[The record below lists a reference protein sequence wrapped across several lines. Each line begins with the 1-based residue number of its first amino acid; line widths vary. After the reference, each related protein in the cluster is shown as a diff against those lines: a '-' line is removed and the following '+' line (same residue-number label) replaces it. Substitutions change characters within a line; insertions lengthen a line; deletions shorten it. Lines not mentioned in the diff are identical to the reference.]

1 MGKKRGHSVFLSR
14 DRCRVNTL
22 FCSRAGRNASFG
34 DAGPVVRKLLRRLLC
49 PSLIHAPTV
58 WRVIL
63 RVGGF
68 VPFTDYRFC
77 CSSIFLHMANSLVC
91 SIRYSAR
98 PCRESGRAL
107 HNASFWDA
115 GPVVLLPRPSRNNY
129 SRSCCLAR
137 DLACGTVAQSC
148 HQLLRPPFRLSISF
162 FHSDNWLR
170 SIQRL
175 TFVRGDIV
183 GFYKYLVLRIKHL
196 HRTSFGRTDG
206 SLRRSK
212 AKLLHRAITRL
223 KLISFLIE

>member
-1 MGKKRGHSVFLSR
+1 MYIRIHFISYQSSKRDQLYILYLEVMIVLCYNIITYQIGFFKLKEG
-14 DRCRVNTL
+14 RCRVDTL

-107 HNASFWDA
+107 HNASF
-115 GPVVLLPRPSRNNY
+115 
-129 SRSCCLAR
+129 
-137 DLACGTVAQSC
+137 
-148 HQLLRPPFRLSISF
+148 
-162 FHSDNWLR
+162 
-170 SIQRL
+170 
-175 TFVRGDIV
+175 
-183 GFYKYLVLRIKHL
+183 
-196 HRTSFGRTDG
+196 
-206 SLRRSK
+206 
-212 AKLLHRAITRL
+212 
-223 KLISFLIE
+223 

>member
-1 MGKKRGHSVFLSR
+1 MYCELKSRFRHSRFAFLHELRTYLCSNIIMGKKRGHSVFLSR

-91 SIRYSAR
+91 SIWYSAR

-107 HNASFWDA
+107 HNASF
-115 GPVVLLPRPSRNNY
+115 
-129 SRSCCLAR
+129 
-137 DLACGTVAQSC
+137 
-148 HQLLRPPFRLSISF
+148 
-162 FHSDNWLR
+162 
-170 SIQRL
+170 
-175 TFVRGDIV
+175 
-183 GFYKYLVLRIKHL
+183 
-196 HRTSFGRTDG
+196 
-206 SLRRSK
+206 
-212 AKLLHRAITRL
+212 
-223 KLISFLIE
+223 